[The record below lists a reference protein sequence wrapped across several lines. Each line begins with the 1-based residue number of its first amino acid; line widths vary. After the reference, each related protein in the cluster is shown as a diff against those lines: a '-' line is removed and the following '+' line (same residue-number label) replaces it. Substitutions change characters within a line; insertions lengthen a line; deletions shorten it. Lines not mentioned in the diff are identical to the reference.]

1 MRIWSVFV
9 ALLAVGLTS
18 APAAGQVYKCKGPG
32 GETVYAQ
39 NPCSSSAEQVKL
51 RSTRPATR
59 SDAELAN
66 REAVFRS
73 TDMTDIAISERNCLS
88 SANSSIF
95 GPVNSRAA
103 DYQRQIAALR
113 SEAAT
118 AKNNLAGATFQAGIR
133 NQIAALQST
142 LSAERL
148 GADSAMAA
156 SRQRCA
162 DERRSKE
169 AAVRS
174 VYDARSDGALPAAG
188 H

>member
-1 MRIWSVFV
+1 MRMWRVFI
-9 ALLAVGLTS
+9 ALLAVGLAS

-39 NPCSSSAEQVKL
+39 NPCGGSAEQVKL
-51 RSTRPATR
+51 RSNRPATR

-73 TDMTDIAISERNCLS
+73 TDMTDIAIAERNCLS

-103 DYQRQIAALR
+103 GYQRQITALHG
-113 SEAAT
+113 EAAT

-133 NQIAALQST
+133 SQIAALQST
-142 LSAERL
+142 VSAERQ
-148 GADSAMAA
+148 GADSAMAI

-169 AAVRS
+169 AAVKSAYESRDDS
-174 VYDARSDGALPAAG
+174 ARPAAG